1 MLAQETPIKNK
12 LQVGG
17 TDLFG
22 QFVPH
27 SSWHDHTISPQMTPF
42 RGQLAPENIFHPRPQ
57 MHNASSDEEC
67 MSAAEEGE
75 EEMNERT
82 GNFDGNKDMM

>member
-1 MLAQETPIKNK
+1 
-12 LQVGG
+12 
-17 TDLFG
+17 
-22 QFVPH
+22 
-27 SSWHDHTISPQMTPF
+27 MTPF

-67 MSAAEEGE
+67 MSGAEEGE